1 MNVMITVK
9 GTQTVE
15 GESNVTEL
23 TSEGTL
29 EIINGLPV
37 MTYDESDMTGEKVKA
52 KLSMLSDTAFEFERI
67 GAFSTKMLIEKGV
80 RHNCS
85 YSTPYGEMMLGI
97 VGRSLDNKMT
107 ESGGKV
113 GLTYTIDVNSALLSE
128 NEIEITVKTTE

>member
-37 MTYDESDMTGEKVKA
+37 MTYDESNMTGEKVKA